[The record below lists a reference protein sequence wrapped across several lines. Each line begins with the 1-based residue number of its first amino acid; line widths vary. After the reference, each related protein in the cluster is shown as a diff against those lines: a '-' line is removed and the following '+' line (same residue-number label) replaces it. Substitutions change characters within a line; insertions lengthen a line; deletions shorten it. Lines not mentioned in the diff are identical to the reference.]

1 MSFYTPLHH
10 QNSNQ
15 VGVIKYI
22 SFFMYIM
29 VIRTILAVAL
39 ISAGDVKEPTHFSQS
54 RKPA

>member
-1 MSFYTPLHH
+1 MVEVQNVFYTLLHH

-29 VIRTILAVAL
+29 VI
-39 ISAGDVKEPTHFSQS
+39 
-54 RKPA
+54 

>member
-1 MSFYTPLHH
+1 MSFYIPFHH

-39 ISAGDVKEPTHFSQS
+39 ISGFRS
-54 RKPA
+54 RLD